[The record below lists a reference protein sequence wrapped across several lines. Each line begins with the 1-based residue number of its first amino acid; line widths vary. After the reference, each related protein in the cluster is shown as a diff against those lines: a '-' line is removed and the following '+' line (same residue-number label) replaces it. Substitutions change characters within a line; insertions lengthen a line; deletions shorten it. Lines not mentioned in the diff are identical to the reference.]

1 MLLKRP
7 DLPPNIK
14 KNTVYSFIGFVNL
27 LKISPSILNDILWTV
42 DGGLMKEIFKI
53 QGLNVEKSSFDYTG
67 IADKI
72 FIWVVENNY
81 KIHFIGGSKT
91 ESLKFKK
98 IIKAKYSNINITTQD
113 GYDSLKG
120 FNFKS
125 LNDVDICVYG
135 LGSPQQE
142 ILAIKNKYNYDY
154 SFTCGAFITQTAKS
168 GGNYY
173 PLLVYKL
180 KLRWLYRMF
189 IEKNHFKRTFTSVLK
204 LPIIIKRI
212 GEIVKSYKMFK

>member
-42 DGGLMKEIFKI
+42 DGVLMKFFLKI

-120 FNFKS
+120 FNFN
-125 LNDVDICVYG
+125 LLTDVDVCVYG

-142 ILAIKNKYNYDY
+142 ILALENKDNFDY

-168 GGNYY
+168 GGEYY
-173 PLLVYKL
+173 PLIVDKFNV
-180 KLRWLYRMF
+180 RWLYRMLK
-189 IEKNHFKRTFTSVLK
+189 EKNHFKRTIKSLMLLPVVYKKIRLILK
-204 LPIIIKRI
+204 
-212 GEIVKSYKMFK
+212 